1 MRYGWNDE
9 LAKYVEAIPQ
19 RARPIVETVIT
30 TAADIKDRKSD
41 YSGADATAAF
51 TLFDDGGVRLIGSGT
66 SALAANTTRVA
77 GADLTNLQPPTGSAL
92 GCAVV
97 ELGYTTVVG
106 QQTEIFGA
114 TAYLDPKT
122 SGSGQE
128 VTHWYANLYR
138 FDGVSMDS
146 GQEAWSLQPI
156 ASDSVAAA
164 DSPGDVTFTFA
175 KGQGF
180 PAFGDPPDLEG
191 ASVASGLPAGPSV
204 VLIVWGL
211 KGNGEIASNTSW
223 DCDANNASV
232 ASGDHTIYRF
242 DLTALDTTSDVAT
255 LRYTA
260 AAASGV
266 PAMSLTANTSYTSAT
281 ISWTNAGSPSNELDL
296 GAAPSSGTDLE
307 MVLQYSAPSTTTVV
321 AQIRQPDA
329 GSGSPGSWFTFVDG
343 DVIGEDRS
351 GDEEGNDLSTLPRQ
365 QTYDLQVALNTTTA
379 RTHTP
384 RLFRVG
390 VQEITHEVVDGLI
403 DVNEAGWAIDPI
415 TCEGE
420 IPTLDA
426 LLHREGEKD
435 YRSWAETLFAENHLN
450 ELVFRIWVGHPDLA
464 RKYWLKIDDFLV
476 GDYSPGPSGIS
487 VRLVSPLQYVLLP
500 IPAHSG
506 GSRTPKEYDGQ
517 TLLQVFDDI
526 INVQCAVPTRYRG
539 NALCGSTQGITSV
552 TKTVSVETQAIDVLR
567 QINWL
572 NGSALISSQGVFKT
586 VPLFSDLPL
595 DPQTQAFFEYDDI
608 AVESTDTGFDRRVT
622 TFDVPYGWD
631 GNKYAGEKQATPGAT
646 VLARLGNTAFAQ
658 ATQLDDGTARWIEN
672 TTNATTVGN
681 RIVENFL
688 AGLSQVRFTSS
699 TARPWLEPGDTCVIE
714 QDIYVGIDPRSG
726 RALRGRGWSKAMVTQ
741 CHDIM
746 GHEFTV
752 WVPSWFDTIAST
764 TAFTWNSNMTP
775 GGKMLW
781 EFEDGFGEATAAL
794 WRAEQGTQAV
804 TISAGAGLTGGGNL
818 SANRTISMSRYGFE
832 SLSDPNTSGDPGTD
846 VIPFFDDSQN
856 GFQWLTLGTG
866 LSITDTTITA
876 TGVNFNA
883 GTGLS
888 EASDT
893 FAVKY
898 VAQASAPSAGVG
910 NVIDGAADSGDIAS
924 ADLILYR
931 RNSDGVVRK
940 DTVGALPFTNNAGTV
955 TSVATGAG
963 LTGGTITDTGT
974 ISMNLLGLQTL
985 SDPGA
990 NRVPFYRHAGTTFD
1004 WLLFDTGDFEY
1015 SDSTTLSIKSGAVG
1029 LTDTGAGLEASPAST
1044 VRVKYATQGSGN
1056 GNLID
1061 GAASGTAVGADLLL
1075 FQDASDSDIVKKDSI
1090 ADVLDLVT
1098 ASNVTAGTFSGAFT
1112 FNDTLTVNKGS
1123 NSSIIKLGGSPGA
1136 NWEGDLLFNTSN
1148 SVINWRLASNRVVGG
1163 AFTIT
1168 PSTAAGG
1175 ETYTTPHFVIKDNS
1189 TSGYNVGIGTTAPTH
1204 RLVVD
1209 NGSAFCYVQVKG
1221 MSQSLYLGHDSSGA
1235 VIYSTGAVPITFL
1248 TNSTTRMTLD
1258 SSGNLGL
1265 GVASPELKMHVRGT
1279 LTAYTNLHT
1288 SFGLDTNFH
1297 TGNAWGLAFAASGD
1311 ALSGAITSNLYYS
1324 DGTLAQGKAYRTS
1337 GQISF
1342 TNGTGVT
1349 HTGRIALGGTVP
1361 GSTTIVDHLV
1371 VDYTGRVGIG
1381 LNQTAPDCT
1390 LHVKGQLAVAMGT
1403 TELTDAGTVTP
1414 DWSLSNQWVID
1425 FDSSSSTT
1433 TIAVNDTQMI
1443 AGGSYILLL
1452 QYGGGSSQSLAW
1464 TSSATI
1470 AWVNGDVPVLSSA
1483 TAGDITVVQFLKL
1496 GNVSNRERI
1505 IGSWYQVR

>member
-9 LAKYVEAIPQ
+9 LAKYVESVPQ

-138 FDGVSMDS
+138 FDGVSIDS

-164 DSPGDVTFTFA
+164 TSPGDVTFTFA

-390 VQEITHEVVDGLI
+390 VQEITHEVVDGLM
-403 DVNEAGWAIDPI
+403 DVNSAGWAIDPI

-595 DPQTQAFFEYDDI
+595 DPKTQAFFEYDDI

-781 EFEDGFGEATAAL
+781 EFEDGFGEATSAL

-804 TISAGAGLTGGGNL
+804 TISAGAGLTGGGSL
-818 SANRTISMSRYGFE
+818 AANRTISMSRYGFE
-832 SLSDPNTSGDPGTD
+832 SLSNPDGGGDKL
-846 VIPFFDDSQN
+846 PFFDDSQD

-876 TGVNFNA
+876 TGTNFNA
-883 GTGLS
+883 GTGLI
-888 EASDT
+888 ETSDT

-898 VAQASAPSAGVG
+898 TASSNLV
-910 NVIDGAADSGDIAS
+910 DGASDSGDIAS

-931 RNSDGVVRK
+931 RDSDGVVYK
-940 DTVGALPFTNNAGTV
+940 DTVGALPFTNNAGD
-955 TSVATGAG
+955 
-963 LTGGTITDTGT
+963 IT
-974 ISMNLLGLQTL
+974 
-985 SDPGA
+985 A
-990 NRVPFYRHAGTTFD
+990 
-1004 WLLFDTGDFEY
+1004 
-1015 SDSTTLSIKSGAVG
+1015 
-1029 LTDTGAGLEASPAST
+1029 
-1044 VRVKYATQGSGN
+1044 
-1056 GNLID
+1056 
-1061 GAASGTAVGADLLL
+1061 
-1075 FQDASDSDIVKKDSI
+1075 
-1090 ADVLDLVT
+1090 
-1098 ASNVTAGTFSGAFT
+1098 VTAGT
-1112 FNDTLTVNKGS
+1112 
-1123 NSSIIKLGGSPGA
+1123 
-1136 NWEGDLLFNTSN
+1136 
-1148 SVINWRLASNRVVGG
+1148 
-1163 AFTIT
+1163 
-1168 PSTAAGG
+1168 
-1175 ETYTTPHFVIKDNS
+1175 
-1189 TSGYNVGIGTTAPTH
+1189 
-1204 RLVVD
+1204 
-1209 NGSAFCYVQVKG
+1209 
-1221 MSQSLYLGHDSSGA
+1221 
-1235 VIYSTGAVPITFL
+1235 
-1248 TNSTTRMTLD
+1248 
-1258 SSGNLGL
+1258 
-1265 GVASPELKMHVRGT
+1265 
-1279 LTAYTNLHT
+1279 
-1288 SFGLDTNFH
+1288 
-1297 TGNAWGLAFAASGD
+1297 
-1311 ALSGAITSNLYYS
+1311 ALSG
-1324 DGTLAQGKAYRTS
+1324 
-1337 GQISF
+1337 
-1342 TNGTGVT
+1342 
-1349 HTGRIALGGTVP
+1349 GGTT
-1361 GSTTIVDHLV
+1361 GSVTLNVDHLGFE
-1371 VDYTGRVGIG
+1371 DLADPNADRIAFWDDSASKFEWLTVGSGMSISG
-1381 LNQTAPDCT
+1381 TTITAT
-1390 LHVKGQLAVAMGT
+1390 GQLPQR
-1403 TELTDAGTVTP
+1403 EP
-1414 DWSLSNQWVID
+1414 D
-1425 FDSSSSTT
+1425 
-1433 TIAVNDTQMI
+1433 
-1443 AGGSYILLL
+1443 
-1452 QYGGGSSQSLAW
+1452 
-1464 TSSATI
+1464 
-1470 AWVNGDVPVLSSA
+1470 
-1483 TAGDITVVQFLKL
+1483 
-1496 GNVSNRERI
+1496 
-1505 IGSWYQVR
+1505 

>member
-9 LAKYVEAIPQ
+9 LAKYVESVPQ

-30 TAADIKDRKSD
+30 TAADIKDRESD

-138 FDGVSMDS
+138 FDGVSIDS

-164 DSPGDVTFTFA
+164 TSPGDVTFTFA

-343 DVIGEDRS
+343 DVIGEDKS
-351 GDEEGNDLSTLPRQ
+351 GDEGGSDLSTLPRQ

-390 VQEITHEVVDGLI
+390 VQEITHEVVDGLM
-403 DVNEAGWAIDPI
+403 DVNSAGWAIDPI

-608 AVESTDTGFDRRVT
+608 AVQSTDTGFDRRVT
-622 TFDVPYGWD
+622 TFEVPYGWD

-646 VLARLGNTAFAQ
+646 VLARLGKTAFAQ
-658 ATQLDDGTARWIEN
+658 ASQLDDGTARWIEN

-781 EFEDGFGEATAAL
+781 EFEDGFGEATSAL

-804 TISAGAGLTGGGNL
+804 TISAGAGLTGGGSL
-818 SANRTISMSRYGFE
+818 AANRTISMSRYGFE
-832 SLSDPNTSGDPGTD
+832 SLSDPDGGGDKL
-846 VIPFFDDSQN
+846 PFFDDSQD

-876 TGVNFNA
+876 TGTNFNA
-883 GTGLS
+883 GTGLV
-888 EASDT
+888 ETSDT

-898 VAQASAPSAGVG
+898 TASS
-910 NVIDGAADSGDIAS
+910 NLIDGAADSGDIAS

-931 RNSDGVVRK
+931 RDSDGVVRK
-940 DTVGALPFTNNAGTV
+940 DTVGALPFTNNSGTV
-955 TSVATGAG
+955 TQVDGGLG
-963 LTGGTITDTGT
+963 LTGSVTGSGAIALDHLGFEDLTDPNGDR
-974 ISMNLLGLQTL
+974 IAFWDDS
-985 SDPGA
+985 
-990 NRVPFYRHAGTTFD
+990 AGKFD
-1004 WLLFDTGDFEY
+1004 WLTAG
-1015 SDSTTLSIKSGAVG
+1015 SGVSISGTTLSATGTVNTAGTG
-1029 LTDTGAGLEASPAST
+1029 LTLSGSEFS
-1044 VRVKYATQGSGN
+1044 VKYASGS
-1056 GNLID
+1056 NLID
-1061 GAASGTAVGADLLL
+1061 GAASGTAAGADSIL
-1075 FQDASDSDIVKKDSI
+1075 FYDTDGNAVKKDSI
-1090 ADVLDLVT
+1090 ANVLDLFSGNVP
-1098 ASNVTAGTFSGAFT
+1098 ASRVTAGTFASGNFVFQA
-1112 FNDTLTVNKGS
+1112 DLTVDTSTLHVDSS
-1123 NSSIIKLGGSPGA
+1123 N
-1136 NWEGDLLFNTSN
+1136 
-1148 SVINWRLASNRVVGG
+1148 NR
-1163 AFTIT
+1163 
-1168 PSTAAGG
+1168 
-1175 ETYTTPHFVIKDNS
+1175 
-1189 TSGYNVGIGTTAPTH
+1189 VGIGTTTPTQN
-1204 RLVVD
+1204 LQVE
-1209 NGSAFCYVQVKG
+1209 GSSDTYVAVKG
-1221 MSQSLYLGHDSSGA
+1221 HSRFLYLGQDSAGGS
-1235 VIYSTGAVPITFL
+1235 VYSTGSVPLNFYVNSALKASIDTSGNFDVVGDVEIGGFRALKKSYHGYSASYETIIVGQAGTTNVCLGVDVSGITAGNFSGSGQVIIPAGGISL
-1248 TNSTTRMTLD
+1248 VNNADDDYIGFMRRQASSDNIIIGPAMASGM
-1258 SSGNLGL
+1258 SSGPL
-1265 GVASPELKMHVRGT
+1265 T
-1279 LTAYTNLHT
+1279 LTT
-1288 SFGLDTNFH
+1288 S
-1297 TGNAWGLAFAASGD
+1297 
-1311 ALSGAITSNLYYS
+1311 
-1324 DGTLAQGKAYRTS
+1324 
-1337 GQISF
+1337 
-1342 TNGTGVT
+1342 
-1349 HTGRIALGGTVP
+1349 
-1361 GSTTIVDHLV
+1361 
-1371 VDYTGRVGIG
+1371 RVGIG
-1381 LNQTAPDCT
+1381 TNDPDCA
-1390 LHVKGQLAVAMGT
+1390 LHLEGSATINARLKFEQTTASKTAQIQQGSSGFAISANGSQSILFDTNGTERLAITTESGGSNVKVTNASLAVAMGT

-1414 DWSLSNQWVID
+1414 NWSLSNQWVID

-1433 TIAVNDTQMI
+1433 TIAVNDTLMT

-1464 TSSATI
+1464 TSSATL

-1496 GNVSNRERI
+1496 GDVSNRERI